1 VTADDV
7 LDAFDTDKTIL
18 LNAVGIYMYYVC

>member
-7 LDAFDTDKTIL
+7 PDAFDTDRTFL